1 MVYNSNTGL
10 LLMYKFIIKFFIIFI
25 SLISLMFF
33 SLIYFQADKER
44 KEHQK
49 MEQFIE
55 GDNFLE
61 GFDLRHHHKPPHP
74 PKPTEPA
81 GPPMS
86 IPIIFILGI
95 SSVFVLII
103 LDHIN
108 RTYVKPLQDIQNNV
122 DKIKNG
128 SLNVDFET
136 KSKDKHIVDTFTT
149 MNEMVQGLKQREK
162 LQDNYIRNLIHDLRA
177 PVIAQER
184 AMEILSDE
192 MKDNELVEGMTKNN
206 DAYLKMINSLIESFS
221 HEDIK
226 IEKMDFDFSKLADSV
241 VEALKPMAK
250 AKNIELRTAIQ
261 DKLTVRADYLSF
273 NRIILNLVSNA
284 IENIDNNKTV
294 TIEAKQNPQTTI
306 ITIVDNGKGLKEQD
320 KDNLFKNHLKENLSE
335 KKSISGLGLSIVY
348 DLVVQNGG
356 SIRVESEEDKYTKFI
371 IELANEDKNA

>member
-1 MVYNSNTGL
+1 
-10 LLMYKFIIKFFIIFI
+10 MYKFKFIIKFFLIFI

-33 SLIYFQADKER
+33 SLIYYNNYKHQQTHENL
-44 KEHQK
+44 EHMMAQ
-49 MEQFIE
+49 QYV
-55 GDNFLE
+55 N
-61 GFDLRHHHKPPHP
+61 GFDLRRTPEPLENHREPKAPPL
-74 PKPTEPA
+74 
-81 GPPMS
+81 S
-86 IPIIFILGI
+86 IPLIFIFGV
-95 SSVFVLII
+95 SSIFVLII
-103 LDHIN
+103 LNHIN
-108 RTYVKPLQDIQNNV
+108 KTYVKPLQDIQTNV
-122 DKIKNG
+122 DKIKDG
-128 SLNVDFET
+128 SLDVDFET
-136 KSKDKHIVDTFTT
+136 KSKDKHIIDTFTT

-192 MKDNELVEGMTKNN
+192 IKDNALVEGMTKNN

-294 TIEAKQNPQTTI
+294 TIEAKQNPQTTV

-320 KDNLFKNHLKENLSE
+320 KENLFKNHLKENIAS
-335 KKSISGLGLSIVY
+335 KKSVSGLGLSIVY

-371 IELANEDKNA
+371 IELANEEPNA

>member
-1 MVYNSNTGL
+1 
-10 LLMYKFIIKFFIIFI
+10 MYKFKFIIKFFIIFI
-25 SLISLMFF
+25 SLISFMFF
-33 SLIYFQADKER
+33 SLVYFNDFKIQEGHK
-44 KEHQK
+44 KSKQM
-49 MEQFIE
+49 MEAQEQI
-55 GDNFLE
+55 N
-61 GFDLRHHHKPPHP
+61 GFDLRRTQEPPLRHEEP
-74 PKPTEPA
+74 PKS
-81 GPPMS
+81 PPLS
-86 IPIIFILGI
+86 IPLIFIFGV
-95 SSVFVLII
+95 SSAFVLII
-103 LDHIN
+103 LNHIN
-108 RTYVKPLQDIQNNV
+108 KTYVKPLQDIQSNV
-122 DKIKNG
+122 GKIKDG
-128 SLNVDFET
+128 SLDVDFET

-206 DAYLKMINSLIESFS
+206 DAYLKMINTLIESFA

-250 AKNIELRTAIQ
+250 AKNIELRTAIE

-294 TIEAKQNPQTTI
+294 TIEAKQNPQTTV

-320 KDNLFKNHLKENLSE
+320 KENLFKNHLKESLAS
-335 KKSISGLGLSIVY
+335 KKSVSGLGLSIVY

-371 IELANEDKNA
+371 IELANEDTNA